1 MSNDYYKQVFS
12 ENLKKYMA
20 SSGISSVELS
30 RKLSVSKSTVS
41 DWVHGNKLP
50 RMGKI
55 VEIARILCINKE
67 QLLEREDHN
76 NNIEIK
82 PLSPQLS
89 EDALHVAHQY
99 EQLDEGDQGYIRG
112 QLDLLLRADK
122 YRKKEDSVS

>member
-12 ENLKKYMA
+12 DNLKRYMA
-20 SSGISSVELS
+20 SSGITAVELS

-55 VEIARILCINKE
+55 VEIARIFCINKE

-76 NNIEIK
+76 SNSQVK

-89 EDALHVAHQY
+89 DDALHVAHQY
-99 EQLDEGDQGYIRG
+99 ERLDEKDKGFITG

-122 YRKKEDSVS
+122 YKEKENSAS